1 MKPLRACAS
10 ALASALLAL
19 SSIASPAPAPAPATA
34 SALAG
39 LPAILEDYD
48 RYLAIVDPVAAGQ
61 RGDLEALGRW
71 PDDSPTAI
79 AGRREALLTFKSA
92 LAALA
97 SAGLGEEDRLDRDL
111 LRDRVELDLA
121 GLSFDEERIPFNTGD
136 GFFTVPDFAA
146 QGIALR
152 SEAQARAWIAK
163 LAALPAYYAT
173 QIVNMRRGIRTGFV
187 RPRLVVEKVARTLR
201 RRASQPAE
209 ASALLMPFATMPQS
223 VPATTRIALAAQ
235 ALEVV
240 RSRVK
245 PAEDAL
251 ARFFEREYLPHAAAA
266 IGIGA
271 LQDGKAYYD
280 YLVVRHAS
288 TRLSADRIHALGLE
302 EIARIAGEMQ
312 RAMTAAG
319 FSGSR
324 VEFIEFLRTDR
335 RFQATSVED
344 YLEKTRDV
352 AKRADALLPQ
362 YFATLPRLTY
372 GVRLVNPSLKGS
384 SSGYDPGSPEQGV
397 AGSVVVSVEAD
408 ALAQS
413 PLFGMPAWF
422 LHEGVPGHHLQIAIA
437 QERGDLPT
445 FRRTSDIN
453 AFVEGWALYSE
464 RLGVE
469 MGMYRTPYEDF
480 GRLSLEMWRACR
492 LVIDTGI
499 HVFGWT
505 RARAVACLREN
516 SALSDRAIDSE
527 VDRYIGWP
535 AQALGYKIGEIRI
548 RELRARAEKSLGER
562 FDLRRFHDAVLVPG
576 PMPLD
581 MLEARINSWIRQ
593 QR

>member
-1 MKPLRACAS
+1 MRACAA
-10 ALASALLAL
+10 ALAPVLLVL
-19 SSIASPAPAPAPATA
+19 ASNAAAAAPLAATAPADL
-34 SALAG
+34 S
-39 LPAILEDYD
+39 AILKDYD
-48 RYLAIVDPVAAGQ
+48 RYLAIVDPVSAGQ
-61 RGDLEALGRW
+61 RGDLEALARW
-71 PDDSPTAI
+71 PDDSPDGI
-79 AGRREALLTFKSA
+79 AARREALTKLKSA
-92 LAALA
+92 LAALPA
-97 SAGLGEEDRLDRDL
+97 AGLGDEDQLNRDL
-111 LRDRVELDLA
+111 LRERVELDLA
-121 GLSFDEERIPFNTGD
+121 GFAFDEERIPFNTGD
-136 GFFTVPDFAA
+136 GFFTVADYAA

-163 LAALPAYYAT
+163 VAALPAYYAT
-173 QIVNMRRGIRTGFV
+173 QIANMQRGLKTGFV
-187 RPRLVVEKVARTLR
+187 RPRLVVEKVARALR

-209 ASALLMPFATMPQS
+209 ASALLMPFATL
-223 VPATTRIALAAQ
+223 PATMPEATRAALASQ
-235 ALEVV
+235 ALEVI

-251 ARFFEREYLPHAAAA
+251 AGFFEREYLPRAAAA
-266 IGIGA
+266 IGVGG
-271 LQDGKAYYD
+271 LKDGKAYYD
-280 YLVVRHAS
+280 YLIRRHAS
-288 TRLSADRIHALGLE
+288 TRLSAERIHALGLE
-302 EIARIAGEMQ
+302 EIARIGLEVQ

-324 VEFIEFLRTDR
+324 AEFIEMLRTDR
-335 RFQATSVED
+335 GLQASSVDD

-362 YFATLPRLTY
+362 YFVTLPRLTY

-397 AGSVVVSVEAD
+397 AGSVVVGVEAD

-437 QERGDLPT
+437 QERTDLPA

-464 RLGVE
+464 HLGVE

-492 LVIDTGI
+492 LVIDTGM

-505 RARAVACLREN
+505 RERAVACLREN

-548 RELRARAEKSLGER
+548 RELRARAEKALAER
-562 FDLRRFHDAVLVPG
+562 FDLRKFHDAVLLPG

-581 MLEARINSWIRQ
+581 LLETRIDAWIRQ